1 MRGRRGLSAREAI
14 GATHKTMEDAFYKGD
29 AETMA
34 RIYTADAERYV
45 PGVPV
50 FKGQSAIGRAWKAD
64 VGPGGNRLR
73 IEVAEVEENGDR
85 AHEVGRF
92 TISAADG
99 SVLSA
104 GKYIVIWNRQPDG
117 EWKTYRDIFNWD
129 IPPRQP

>member
-1 MRGRRGLSAREAI
+1 V
-14 GATHKTMEDAFYKGD
+14 THKTMEDAFYKGD
-29 AETMA
+29 AQTMA

-50 FKGQSAIGRAWKAD
+50 LKGQSAIGRAWKAD

-104 GKYIVIWNRQPDG
+104 AKYIVIWDRQPDG